1 MNQRATF
8 GIRVA
13 TREDAEE
20 IAREYAGLHHDQ
32 WEASGDAPRSEDAEP
47 DWLAEVL
54 TALDDPA
61 VKVFV
66 AEADG
71 GLVGTARVELAER
84 PYYRIADL
92 RRLYVKPEWR
102 RRGVA
107 TALVHAAEEAAHD
120 ESARELRLTVVAEN
134 ATALLLYEHLGYDRF
149 AIRLRKAL
157 RPDG

>member
-1 MNQRATF
+1 VYADAPIH
-8 GIRVA
+8 IRLA
-13 TREDAEE
+13 RPDDAEE

-32 WEASGDAPRSEDAEP
+32 WDASGDVPRTEDAEP

-54 TALDDPA
+54 TALDDPD

-102 RRGVA
+102 QRGVA

-149 AIRLRKAL
+149 AIRLRRAL
-157 RPDG
+157 RPEG